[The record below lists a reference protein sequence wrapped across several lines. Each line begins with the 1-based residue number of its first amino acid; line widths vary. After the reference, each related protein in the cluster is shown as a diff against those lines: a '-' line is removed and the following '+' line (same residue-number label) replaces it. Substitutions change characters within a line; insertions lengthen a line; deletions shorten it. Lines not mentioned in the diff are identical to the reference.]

1 MAVSRYLAMTAAEIY
16 AAQTLPPELAY
27 MACHF
32 SPYGLGL
39 SNCPD
44 SLPSGSMLI
53 VNDRTPIG
61 GHDPGVIAA
70 QLCQLVERLKCGSL
84 LLDFQR
90 PDCEETA
97 ALCSVLAAQLT
108 CPIGISHLYAAD
120 LPCPVFLPPPALNQP
135 LAEYLTPWKEREV
148 WLEAALES
156 ACITVTEQGSRY
168 TPQVYG
174 TPMDAC
180 FAEEV
185 LHCRYRQAV
194 AEDKILF
201 HLYRTEEDLEALLG
215 EAEALGVK
223 KAVGLYQQLK
233 PNA

>member
-16 AAQTLPPELAY
+16 AAQTLPPGLAY

-61 GHDPGVIAA
+61 GHDPEVIAA
-70 QLCQLVERLKCGSL
+70 QLCQLVDGLKCGSL

-97 ALCSVLAAQLT
+97 ALCAVLAAQLT
-108 CPIGISHLYAAD
+108 CPVGISHLYAAG

-135 LAEYLTPWKEREV
+135 LAEHLAPWKEREV

-156 ACITVTEQGSRY
+156 ACITVKEQGSRY
-168 TPQVYG
+168 VSQVYE
-174 TPMDAC
+174 PPAPAC
-180 FAEEV
+180 FADDA
-185 LHCRYRQAV
+185 LHCHYRQ
-194 AEDKILF
+194 ELNENQIIF

-223 KAVGLYQQLK
+223 KTVGLYQQLK
-233 PNA
+233 PNI